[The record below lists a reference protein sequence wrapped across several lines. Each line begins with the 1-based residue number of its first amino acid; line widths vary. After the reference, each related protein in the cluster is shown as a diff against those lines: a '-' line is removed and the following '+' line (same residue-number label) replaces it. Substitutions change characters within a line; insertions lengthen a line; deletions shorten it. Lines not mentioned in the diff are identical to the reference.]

1 MSSFRTQL
9 QKPKASSERRLWVEA
24 VVGGLVSVGVI
35 AGLLLAF
42 GSPGS
47 WTPSLVLVVAAVL
60 GWRYGVV
67 KGVVGSTL
75 PIGVFVIAEVI
86 RQLLGGDA
94 DTGIVGSI
102 VIGISAALIIAGF
115 AAFFGAIRSRYRPRR
130 DDDEPIARR

>member
-1 MSSFRTQL
+1 MSPFPARM
-9 QKPKASSERRLWVEA
+9 QKPAAPSERRLWIEA
-24 VVGGLVSVGVI
+24 IVGGLVAIGLI

-67 KGVVGSTL
+67 KGVVGSTI
-75 PIGVFVIAEVI
+75 PIGVFVVAEAV

-94 DTGIVGSI
+94 DTGIVGSV

-130 DDDEPIARR
+130 DDDEVTARR